1 MTGGAGADD
10 FDFNRVAEIGKGA
23 TRDIIRDF
31 AHLVD
36 DIDLST
42 IDANGAAPGNTAF
55 SFLALKGDQFNGV
68 AGELRWFQSNPA
80 GTANDRT
87 IIEGDINGNRVAD
100 FQIELTGLKTL
111 TAADFVL

>member
-1 MTGGAGADD
+1 MTGSTGADD
-10 FDFNRVAEIGKGA
+10 FDFNSVAEIGRGA

-31 AHLVD
+31 VHLID
-36 DIDLST
+36 DIDLRT
-42 IDANGAAPGNTAF
+42 IDANGGAPGNTAF
-55 SFLALKGDQFNGV
+55 SFLAAKGAAFTGV
-68 AGELRWFQSNPA
+68 AGELRWFQQNPA

-100 FQIELTGLKTL
+100 FQIQLTGLKTL